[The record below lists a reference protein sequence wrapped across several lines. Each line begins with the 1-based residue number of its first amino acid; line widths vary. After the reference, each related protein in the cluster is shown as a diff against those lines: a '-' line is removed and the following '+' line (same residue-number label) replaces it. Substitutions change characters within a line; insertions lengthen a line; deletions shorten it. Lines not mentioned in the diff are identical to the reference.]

1 MARGYFRY
9 KHSECFDCGK
19 GPLRGQDLELRKFQ
33 IGKGRHGLIALC
45 QKCAERHGFSWEH
58 GIFASLSI
66 LAR

>member
-1 MARGYFRY
+1 MTYRRYFG
-9 KHSECFDCGK
+9 SDDPN
-19 GPLRGQDLELRKFQ
+19 GPGQDLELRKFQ

-58 GIFASLSI
+58 GIFANLSI